1 MKTLATLTAA
11 SIVALAGASAL
22 AQTAAPTPA
31 APPAA
36 TAPAPERGPRGPGM
50 SRADFDALT
59 DARMAAVQAGLKLN
73 PEQQR
78 LWGPVEEALRA
89 QAAERADRFEE
100 RRRMMSER
108 RDDRG
113 QPDPSLD
120 ITQRLER
127 RAEEATRRAQRATEQ
142 AQRMTALSNAMKP
155 FYGSFD
161 DNQKRLLPVLLSR
174 GRGGERRMGMYRHH
188 DYDHGWMDR
197 GRGGPGMMDR
207 GRGMDRGWM
216 MDRERGMM
224 GRGGMM
230 ERGPQRYQ

>member
-155 FYGSFD
+155 FYGSLD
-161 DNQKRLLPVLLSR
+161 DNQKRLLPVLMSR

-188 DYDHGWMDR
+188 DHGWMDR
-197 GRGGPGMMDR
+197 GSGGPGMMDR